1 MRDSLEDF
9 YAAGFECTG
18 GLGPRFKALVKRIE
32 TTAQINTVGA
42 DLYHWSAMSFRN
54 HWRAAVGVAIMKHTA
69 RCLRG
74 AGMSAVRKRGVDD
87 PRPHDGLDSI

>member
-1 MRDSLEDF
+1 MGRTGTRRAMSGILSIAIADVEKL
-9 YAAGFECTG
+9 AAYYS
-18 GLGPRFKALVKRIE
+18 
-32 TTAQINTVGA
+32 A